1 MPGLSERTGGLKK
14 DEEEDMR
21 TVIRSILIAAALFMG
36 IVPAYAGDTFIVGV
50 APHTSA
56 RVILQMY
63 QPLRVYLEKSLAMPV
78 EVRTAPDFNEFAR
91 RALQQEYDLAITT
104 GHQARLLQTDAKYQ
118 PLLTY
123 KAGFKTV
130 AIVAANGPVKQVK
143 DLKGKNVLGLSA
155 ASLVTLWG
163 QHWLARNGL
172 GDISVRYVSASD
184 SVAQLVISGEAAA
197 GFISSANFD
206 VLAPDVKSQLRIIA
220 ESPLLA
226 GRVYVL
232 NNRWTAKKKVIDQ
245 ALWDFARTPEA
256 IQYFESKKLEG
267 YRKLKP
273 KELESMDPYA
283 AEVRKVLARGDK

>member
-1 MPGLSERTGGLKK
+1 MKTL
-14 DEEEDMR
+14 
-21 TVIRSILIAAALFMG
+21 IRSVLIAALLLMG
-36 IVPAYAGDTFIVGV
+36 TIPAAAENTFIIGV

-56 RVILQMY
+56 RFILQMY
-63 QPLRVYLEKSLAMPV
+63 QPLRTYLEKSLAMPV

-91 RALQQEYDLAITT
+91 RAIAQEYDLAITT
-104 GHQARLLQTDAKYQ
+104 GHQARLLQTDAKYL

-123 KAGFKTV
+123 KAGFKTQ
-130 AIVAANGPVKQVK
+130 AIVAANGPIKQAK
-143 DLKGKNVLGLSA
+143 DLKGKSVLGLSA

-172 GDISVRYVSASD
+172 GDIPVRYVSASD

-206 VLAPDVKSQLRIIA
+206 GLAPDVRSQLRILA
-220 ESPLLA
+220 ESPPLA

-232 NNRWTAKKKVIDQ
+232 NARWASKKKVIDT
-245 ALWDFARTPEA
+245 ALWDFSKTPEA
-256 IQYFESKKLEG
+256 KQYFESKKLEG

-283 AEVRKVLARGDK
+283 AEVRKVIARGDK